1 MRRKILVVLLFLAI
15 QLVPEGSTAQVS
27 FFKLGWQADT
37 MKHAVDQLY
46 NYQFAK
52 ARTTIAPI
60 RKLDPLHPAIQMFDC
75 LELYW
80 SHFPIATYPAE
91 YPKYKNDLKKAL
103 DYTLGLLKKDENNP
117 EITFYA
123 LLLHIMI
130 GRQMFEDGEKW
141 NAIQHTTDAFVY
153 IKRGFKLQEKCS
165 EFYLTSGLYKYYR
178 EFFAEMHPV
187 YKPLMAVFP
196 PGNITE
202 GLALIE
208 KATYTTVFV
217 KPEAMMYASYINLRY
232 QSDKK
237 EGLRFATMMNT
248 LYPENS
254 LFKVL
259 YTENLIQS
267 GEYERARV
275 ELNKLVLSPV
285 PYFKLPCAL
294 FRGLLELRYAHNTDE
309 AVKWFEQ
316 AIKAGQPIN
325 KATENYVG
333 LAYYELANIYKQKGN
348 MALAKSHYK
357 KAEEYCQYV
366 TVKKDAAKR
375 NSSSTEKK

>member
-1 MRRKILVVLLFLAI
+1 MNKNILIILLCFVM
-15 QLVPEGSTAQVS
+15 QVMPSGSAAQVS
-27 FFKLGWQADT
+27 FFKPGWEADT

-46 NYQFAK
+46 NYQFLK
-52 ARTTIAPI
+52 ARATIAPL
-60 RKLDPLHPAIQMFDC
+60 RMLDPLHPAIQMFDC
-75 LELYW
+75 LEIYW
-80 SHFPIATYPAE
+80 SHFPIASYPAE

-103 DYTLGLLKKDENNP
+103 DYTLALLKKDELNP
-117 EITFYA
+117 ENTFYA
-123 LLLHIMI
+123 LLLHIMLA
-130 GRQMFEDGEKW
+130 RQLFEDGEKW
-141 NAIQHTTDAFVY
+141 GAMQHTMDAFVY
-153 IKRGFKLQEKCS
+153 IKKGFTLQDKCS

-178 EFFAEMHPV
+178 EFFAEMNPV

-196 PGNITE
+196 SGSIPE

-232 QSDKK
+232 QNDKK
-237 EGLRFATMMNT
+237 EGLRFASMMNT

-309 AVKWFEQ
+309 AVKWFEL
-316 AIKAGQPIN
+316 AIKAGQPIS
-325 KATENYVG
+325 KATENFVG
-333 LAYYELANIYKQKGN
+333 LAYYELAHIYKQKGN
-348 MALAKSHYK
+348 MAEAKNCYK
-357 KAEEYCQYV
+357 KAEQYCQYV

-375 NSSSTEKK
+375 K